1 MDEVW
6 TGDEGGV
13 RHLFKGSEFQ
23 GNTLKVVVM
32 LELEP
37 QIVIKGGFSM
47 ASLSDVTYEDAYGVK
62 RKG

>member
-6 TGDEGGV
+6 TDDEGGV
-13 RHLFKGSEFQ
+13 RHLEGSEFQ

-37 QIVIKGGFSM
+37 QIVIKGGLSM